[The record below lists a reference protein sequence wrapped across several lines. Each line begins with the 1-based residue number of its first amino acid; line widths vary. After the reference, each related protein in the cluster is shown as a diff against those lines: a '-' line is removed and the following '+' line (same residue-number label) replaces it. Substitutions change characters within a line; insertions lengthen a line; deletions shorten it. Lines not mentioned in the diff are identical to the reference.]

1 MTTLLAGFMGGTLMG
16 LIFVTHAALLLV
28 FRPPAA
34 LARRAAE
41 GTVTGMV
48 MAGTVAGLVVWSLL
62 GVAAALLFRAM
73 DGGNSSDIAAVP
85 NALYLIVLLFVVA
98 FTAIPASL
106 FMRDRLR
113 HLAAE
118 YALFFG
124 IFGWLIPGMMKAF

>member
-1 MTTLLAGFMGGTLMG
+1 MGGTLMG
-16 LIFVTHAALLLV
+16 LIFVTHVSLLLV

-41 GTVTGMV
+41 STVTGTV
-48 MAGTVAGLVVWSLL
+48 MAGAVAGIVVWGML
-62 GVAAALLFRAM
+62 GVVAALLFRAM
-73 DGGNSSDIAAVP
+73 DGGDSSDFAAVP
-85 NALYLIVLLFVVA
+85 DALYLVVLLFVAA

-118 YALFFG
+118 YVLFIG
-124 IFGWLIPGMMKAF
+124 IFGWLIPAMVKAF